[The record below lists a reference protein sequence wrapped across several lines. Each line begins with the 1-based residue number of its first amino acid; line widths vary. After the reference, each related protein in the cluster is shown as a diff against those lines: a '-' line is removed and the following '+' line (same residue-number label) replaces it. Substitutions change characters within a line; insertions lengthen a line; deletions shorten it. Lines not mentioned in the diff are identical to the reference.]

1 MKINKNKKIWQQITS
16 KKWCQGQMFTSK
28 TGEPCEVEDS
38 VRACSFG
45 WLNLVYPR
53 ASDYNR
59 ARTKL
64 KKVIPNG
71 FIVNWND
78 NPYTAFK
85 EVKAAFKKANI

>member
-59 ARTKL
+59 ARTKIL
-64 KKVIPNG
+64 VSLCDIL
-71 FIVNWND
+71 FIMVLLRITPKD
-78 NPYTAFK
+78 
-85 EVKAAFKKANI
+85 